1 MGFFDKLKDKAK
13 GVAGDALQA
22 AVETAQDKVKDA
34 VADKV
39 TDVTQQAVGGA
50 LSHVGATP
58 DSAAANVAQA
68 ATSAAVETG
77 VNVAADATTATG
89 NEEK

>member
-39 TDVTQQAVGGA
+39 SDVAHQTVGGA

-68 ATSAAVETG
+68 ATGAAVETS
-77 VNVAADATTATG
+77 VNVAADATTAG
-89 NEEK
+89 DGEK

>member
-1 MGFFDKLKDKAK
+1 M
-13 GVAGDALQA
+13 
-22 AVETAQDKVKDA
+22 
-34 VADKV
+34 ADKV

-58 DSAAANVAQA
+58 DSAAANVAHA

-77 VNVAADATTATG
+77 VNAAADAAADTASTKG
-89 NEEK
+89 SGEE

>member
-1 MGFFDKLKDKAK
+1 MERATKYADRGGSKHMGFFDKLKDKAK

-39 TDVTQQAVGGA
+39 TDVAQQAVGGA

-68 ATSAAVETG
+68 APAPPSRPA
-77 VNVAADATTATG
+77 
-89 NEEK
+89 